1 MFKNIAPAIC
11 MFVLSIML
19 SFVTAKADD
28 ITTETFH
35 VTVDERE
42 NLELIKTYY
51 YCAPPKDLKLFKPG
65 DGAHECKIVLRSLSA
80 EMTVDEATDSFIS
93 IPLDVKKSLLLD
105 KSIEEAVNMI
115 KDREHLRPATPNEVI
130 MLGISYPE
138 LNTQYIIAPGE
149 VLDTD
154 GYKTAISTYYNC
166 VGTTHTNGK
175 LKGYFLLAFVIL
187 E

>member
-19 SFVTAKADD
+19 SFVPAKADD

-42 NLELIKTYY
+42 NLELIKAYY

-65 DGAHECKIVLRSLSA
+65 DGAHECKIVLRSFSA
-80 EMTVDEATDSFIS
+80 EMTVEEATESFIS
-93 IPLDVKKSLLLD
+93 IPLSFSENLAAKKSID
-105 KSIEEAVNMI
+105 EAVNVI

-149 VLDTD
+149 LVDKD
-154 GYKTAISTYYNC
+154 GHKTAINIYYNC
-166 VGTTHTNGK
+166 VGTIRTDGK
-175 LKGYFLLAFVIL
+175 MKSHFLLAFVIL

>member
-1 MFKNIAPAIC
+1 MFKNISSLLMLALAI
-11 MFVLSIML
+11 MFN
-19 SFVTAKADD
+19 FVPAKADD
-28 ITTETFH
+28 ITNKTFSI
-35 VTVDERE
+35 TVDERE
-42 NLELIKTYY
+42 NLELIKTFSD
-51 YCAPPKDLKLFKPG
+51 CAPPKDLTLFRSG
-65 DGAHECKIVLRSLSA
+65 DGPHECKIVLRGLSA

-93 IPLDVKKSLLLD
+93 IPLDVKKSLPPD

-154 GYKTAISTYYNC
+154 GHKTAISTYYNC
-166 VGTTHTNGK
+166 VGTTHTDGK